1 MDVVG
6 VLIAA
11 DSHHVGVEPLSD
23 AETVFAESVSFPF
36 SKRVNDLRHLS
47 GFLYVK
53 RYRALHAVE
62 VVVKSRV
69 GADKER
75 SGDAA
80 QIQPLGKEILEEVLD
95 SLDGDLGLVEIQR

>member
-1 MDVVG
+1 MSKDTG
-6 VLIAA
+6 RSTPLRLSLSP
-11 DSHHVGVEPLSD
+11 DSGRTKRG
-23 AETVFAESVSFPF
+23 AETRRRF
-36 SKRVNDLRHLS
+36 S
-47 GFLYVK
+47 
-53 RYRALHAVE
+53 E

-75 SGDAA
+75 CGDSA